1 MTARQKDLKPWD
13 PAMAHMGTSREINE
27 LPHRPRAIMM
37 IALITNVVSAADIAN
52 AAIVKMLKEDR
63 NV

>member
-13 PAMAHMGTSREINE
+13 PAMAHMGTSREISE
-27 LPHRPRAIMM
+27 LPQRPRQLMMLVIMNNI
-37 IALITNVVSAADIAN
+37 IASADIAN
-52 AAIVKMLKEDR
+52 AAIVRMLKEDR

>member
-1 MTARQKDLKPWD
+1 MTARQKDLKRWD

-27 LPHRPRAIMM
+27 LPHRPRTLMM
-37 IALITNVVSAADIAN
+37 MVLLNNVIESADIAN
-52 AAIVKMLKEDR
+52 AAIVKMIKEGR